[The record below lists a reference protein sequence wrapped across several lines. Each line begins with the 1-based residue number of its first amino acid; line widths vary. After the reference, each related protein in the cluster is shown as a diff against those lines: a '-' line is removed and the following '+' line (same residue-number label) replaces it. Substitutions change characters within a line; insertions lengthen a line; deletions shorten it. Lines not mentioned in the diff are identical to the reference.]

1 MKRSV
6 AAGDGERHRT
16 GQVRPR
22 RLPLLLAAGCILVTA
37 LATALMVVNGQGIV
51 GSFNLDLIVVGSV
64 YAVGG
69 GILTSRVPE
78 NRMGWVFLAA
88 AWMWALD
95 LLLGELAWSGTGAET
110 GAVASSLPLVG
121 FAAWFTAWL
130 WMPGSLLLLF
140 VVPLL
145 FPDGHLPPPQRSWT
159 SRWRN
164 LRPADT
170 VTFRERCPPTMPP

>member
-22 RLPLLLAAGCILVTA
+22 RLPPLLAAGCILVTA

-78 NRMGWVFLAA
+78 IGR
-88 AWMWALD
+88 
-95 LLLGELAWSGTGAET
+95 
-110 GAVASSLPLVG
+110 ASC
-121 FAAWFTAWL
+121 
-130 WMPGSLLLLF
+130 
-140 VVPLL
+140 
-145 FPDGHLPPPQRSWT
+145 
-159 SRWRN
+159 
-164 LRPADT
+164 
-170 VTFRERCPPTMPP
+170 RERVSVLV